1 MTQPNM
7 PNLPGFDAM
16 ADTMEFVKNMWGGMK
31 PPASAIPGMVM
42 PTLSVEE
49 INKQI
54 TDLKAVEAWLTA
66 NMNMLR
72 GTIQALEVQSAT
84 ISTLQS
90 MGQTFAT
97 QPKAEA
103 PAEPPVAT
111 ATDPLHSSAAT
122 ANPTAWWDMLQA
134 QFNQA
139 VSSVM
144 SEEAALQKKV
154 APKPAAKK
162 SSAAEKTTVK
172 SPAKKSA
179 NKRTPPAKN

>member
-1 MTQPNM
+1 
-7 PNLPGFDAM
+7 
-16 ADTMEFVKNMWGGMK
+16 
-31 PPASAIPGMVM
+31 
-42 PTLSVEE
+42 
-49 INKQI
+49 
-54 TDLKAVEAWLTA
+54 
-66 NMNMLR
+66 MNMLR

-97 QPKAEA
+97 QPKTEA
-103 PAEPPVAT
+103 PAEPPVPT
-111 ATDPLHSSAAT
+111 ASDPLHNSAAS
-122 ANPTAWWDMLQA
+122 ANPAAWWNMLQD

-144 SEEAALQKKV
+144 SEEAALQKKA

-162 SSAAEKTTVK
+162 STAAEKTTAK
-172 SPAKKSA
+172 SSVKKSA

>member
-7 PNLPGFDAM
+7 PNLPGFEAM
-16 ADTMEFVKNMWGGMK
+16 ADTMEFVKNMWGGVK
-31 PPASAIPGMVM
+31 PPAGTIPGMVM

-90 MGQTFAT
+90 MGQAFAAP
-97 QPKAEA
+97 PKAEA
-103 PAEPPVAT
+103 PAEPPVA
-111 ATDPLHSSAAT
+111 AASDPLHHSAAT
-122 ANPTAWWDMLQA
+122 ANPAVWWNMLQD

-144 SEEAALQKKV
+144 SEEAAQQKKT
-154 APKPAAKK
+154 ASKPAAKK
-162 SSAAEKTTVK
+162 STAAKKPAVK
-172 SPAKKSA
+172 SSA
-179 NKRTPPAKN
+179 NKSAKKRTPAAKT